1 MSGTVP
7 HADIARADADG
18 LRVRFDCR
26 AYDLLSIQKAAY
38 KFGDRC
44 HVLISPDEENTYV
57 DVVLQAKRTLDNPRF
72 LAGEFCNEV
81 LDQQLR
87 QIVAKETAG
96 VRDLLLAQAFSR
108 TNLITP
114 ELDSEPVQG

>member
-7 HADIARADADG
+7 HAEIARADADG
-18 LRVRFDCR
+18 LRICFDCR

-44 HVLISPDEENTYV
+44 HVLVSPDV
-57 DVVLQAKRTLDNPRF
+57 DNSRVTVLLQAKRVLDNPKF

-87 QIVAKETAG
+87 KVVAEETAG
-96 VRDLLLAQAFSR
+96 VRDLLLAQAFSK

-114 ELDSEPVQG
+114 ELDSTSVEG